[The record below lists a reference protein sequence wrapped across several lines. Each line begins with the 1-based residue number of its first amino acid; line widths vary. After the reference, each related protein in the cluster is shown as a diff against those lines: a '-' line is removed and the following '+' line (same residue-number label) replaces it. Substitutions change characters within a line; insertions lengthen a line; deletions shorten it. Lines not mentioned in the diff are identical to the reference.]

1 MKTLVRMSVLL
12 VAAAAVA
19 GVVYPLIAVRPPIHC
34 EDVFRREQARDACRT
49 RWDPPVSFRA
59 VPRFVFQGAI
69 VIAIAT
75 GARKVLGVS
84 LNRRNKKD

>member
-1 MKTLVRMSVLL
+1 MRTLVRMSVLL
-12 VAAAAVA
+12 VAAVAVA
-19 GVVYPLIAVRPPIHC
+19 GVVYPLVATRPPIHC
-34 EDVFRREQARDACRT
+34 EDVFPRQRARDACRT
-49 RWDPPVSFRA
+49 RWDPPASFRA

-84 LNRRNKKD
+84 LNRRTKED